1 MSEENPYRIETPKRG
16 GVTIRQPPRPTHQ
29 VSPKLLERMSK
40 IRNKIVVLSG
50 KGGVGKSFVTASLA
64 MALSIKGKRVGV
76 ADVDFHGPSIPRMLG
91 VEEEY
96 LGAVMNEKGE
106 TSIIPVENELGV
118 KIVSIEFLLSD
129 RTTPV
134 AWRGA
139 IKLKALQQFLEDVEW
154 GELDYLL
161 LDSPPGT
168 GDDALNIF
176 QITPIDAVIF
186 VTIPSE
192 VSAHTVAKSIKF
204 VELIKREF
212 NKNIKVLGVIENM
225 SYFVCDNGKIYNIFG
240 SGGGEK
246 LAEALGVELLGKIP
260 LDPRVSEALDR
271 GENYLQR
278 YPDSLVTQ
286 EIMRVTEKIIKI
298 LEEQVT

>member
-1 MSEENPYRIETPKRG
+1 MEENPFRMETPKKG
-16 GVTIRQPPRPTHQ
+16 GVSIRQPPKRPG
-29 VSPKLLERMSK
+29 VEISKKLTERMSK
-40 IRNKIVVLSG
+40 IRHKIVILSG

-64 MALSIKGKRVGV
+64 MALSLRGKRVGV

-96 LGAVMNEKGE
+96 LGAVINDKGE
-106 TSIIPVENELGV
+106 TSIIPVENSLGI

-129 RTTPV
+129 RTSPV

-176 QITPIDAVIF
+176 QVAPVDAAIF
-186 VTIPSE
+186 VTLPSE
-192 VSAHTVAKSIKF
+192 VSTHTVAKSIRF
-204 VELIKREF
+204 VEIIKKEF
-212 NKNIKVLGVIENM
+212 NKDIKILGVIENM

-240 SGGGEK
+240 QGGGEK
-246 LAEALGVELLGKIP
+246 LARALGVELLGKVP
-260 LDPRVSEALDR
+260 LDPRIAEANDK
-271 GENYLQR
+271 GEIYLIK
-278 YPDSLVTQ
+278 YPDSLVSQ
-286 EIMRVTEKIIKI
+286 EFVKITDKIIKL
-298 LEEQVT
+298 LEQE